1 MLIKEEIL
9 KKMAISILKKSGS
22 NTDEAQI
29 VADHLVR
36 SNLSGHDSHGVGMLP
51 TYIRML
57 KANLLKPN
65 QNPEL
70 FKLDGSIM
78 MFDGNRGY
86 GQAVGKIAM
95 DKAIKKCKTTGM
107 VLMTLRN
114 AHHLGRIGTYGE
126 QSIAAGLISL
136 HFVNVTD
143 HPPVVCPYG
152 GSDARLNTNPICL
165 AMPGTKKQPQILLD
179 MATSRIALG
188 KTRVAFNKGQSL
200 IEGLVIDHSGQ
211 PSTDPA
217 VMAAYMFPER
227 SDNPQIGALTPVGDH
242 KGYGL
247 ALFCEL
253 LGGMMSGGGTVQPEH
268 SRKKSIINNMFTIL
282 IDPKRLID
290 LSWMHHEVEEI
301 VKYCKASPPAEQD
314 KPVLV
319 AGDPERQ
326 ANNERRSS
334 GIPLDDKTWKQL
346 QEVGKTLGLS
356 KEELIITN

>member
-1 MLIKEEIL
+1 MLIKVKFL
-9 KKMAISILKKSGS
+9 KKMVTSILKKGGS
-22 NTDEAQI
+22 NTVEAQI

-36 SNLSGHDSHGVGMLP
+36 SNLSGHDSHGVVMLP
-51 TYIRML
+51 TYMRML

-65 QNPEL
+65 QTPEL
-70 FKLDGSIM
+70 FKVDGSIM

-95 DKAIKKCKTTGM
+95 DNAIKKCKTTGL

-126 QSIAAGLISL
+126 QSIAAGLISI

-143 HPPVVCPYG
+143 HPPVVCPHR
-152 GSDARLNTNPICL
+152 GSDARFNTNPICL
-165 AMPGTKKQPQILLD
+165 AMPGTKKQPHILLD
-179 MATSRIALG
+179 MATSKIAMGKARI
-188 KTRVAFNKGQSL
+188 AFNKGQSL
-200 IEGLVIDHSGQ
+200 KEGLVIDHSGQ

-217 VMAAYMFPER
+217 VMAAYLFPER
-227 SDNPQIGALTPVGDH
+227 SDNPLIGALTPVGDY

-253 LGGMMSGGGTVQPEH
+253 LGGMMSGGETVQPEH

-334 GIPLDDKTWKQL
+334 GIPLDDTTWKQL
-346 QEVGKTLGLS
+346 QEVGKTLGLP
-356 KEELIITN
+356 KEELIITY

>member
-1 MLIKEEIL
+1 MVT
-9 KKMAISILKKSGS
+9 SILKKGGS

-95 DKAIKKCKTTGM
+95 DKAIKKCKTTGL

-152 GSDARLNTNPICL
+152 GSDARLNTYPICL

-188 KTRVAFNKGQSL
+188 KTRVAFNKCQSL

-301 VKYCKASPPAEQD
+301 VKYCKASPPAEQE

-326 ANNERRSS
+326 AKNERRSS
-334 GIPLDDKTWKQL
+334 GIPLDNETWEQI

-356 KEELIITN
+356 KEELIIAN

>member
-1 MLIKEEIL
+1 MLIKEKFL
-9 KKMAISILKKSGS
+9 KKMVTSILKKGGS

-70 FKLDGSIM
+70 FKVDGSIM

-301 VKYCKASPPAEQD
+301 VKYCKASPPAEQE

-334 GIPLDDKTWKQL
+334 GIPLDNETWEQI

-356 KEELIITN
+356 KEELIIAN

>member
-51 TYIRML
+51 TYMRML

-65 QNPEL
+65 QAPEL

-78 MFDGNRGY
+78 MFDGKRGY

-95 DKAIKKCKTTGM
+95 DNAIKKCRTTGL

-126 QSIAAGLISL
+126 QSIAAGFISL

-143 HPPVVCPYG
+143 HPPVVCPYRG
-152 GSDARLNTNPICL
+152 TDARFNTNPICL
-165 AMPGTKKQPQILLD
+165 AMPGTKKQPVILLD
-179 MATSRIALG
+179 MATSKIALG
-188 KTRVAFNKGQSL
+188 KARVAYNMGQAL
-200 IEGLVIDHSGQ
+200 KEGLLVDHSGQ
-211 PSTDPA
+211 PSREPA

-227 SDNPQIGALTPVGDH
+227 SDNPPVGALTPLGDY

-253 LGGMMSGGGTVQPEH
+253 LGGMLSGGGTVQPEH

-282 IDPKRLID
+282 VDPKRLID
-290 LSWMHHEVEEI
+290 LSWLQHEVEEI
-301 VKYCKASPPAEQD
+301 IKYCKASPPTEKG

-319 AGDPERQ
+319 AGEPERNTFNQ
-326 ANNERRSS
+326 RRLS
-334 GIPLDDKTWKQL
+334 GIPLDDETCNQL

-356 KEELIITN
+356 KKEIINI

>member
-1 MLIKEEIL
+1 MVT
-9 KKMAISILKKSGS
+9 SILKKGGS

-70 FKLDGSIM
+70 FKVDGSIM

-95 DKAIKKCKTTGM
+95 DKAIKKCKTTGL

-200 IEGLVIDHSGQ
+200 KEGLVIDHSGQ

-227 SDNPQIGALTPVGDH
+227 SDNPLIGALTPVGDY

-326 ANNERRSS
+326 AKNERRSS
-334 GIPLDDKTWKQL
+334 GIPLDNETWEQI

-356 KEELIITN
+356 KEELIIAN

>member
-1 MLIKEEIL
+1 MVT
-9 KKMAISILKKSGS
+9 SILKKGGS

-95 DKAIKKCKTTGM
+95 DKAIKKCKTTGL

-301 VKYCKASPPAEQD
+301 VKYCKASPPAEQE

-326 ANNERRSS
+326 AKNERRSS
-334 GIPLDDKTWKQL
+334 GIPLDNETWEQI

-356 KEELIITN
+356 KEELIIAN

>member
-1 MLIKEEIL
+1 MVT
-9 KKMAISILKKSGS
+9 SILKQGGS

-70 FKLDGSIM
+70 FKVDGSIM

-290 LSWMHHEVEEI
+290 
-301 VKYCKASPPAEQD
+301 
-314 KPVLV
+314 
-319 AGDPERQ
+319 
-326 ANNERRSS
+326 
-334 GIPLDDKTWKQL
+334 
-346 QEVGKTLGLS
+346 
-356 KEELIITN
+356 

>member
-1 MLIKEEIL
+1 MVT
-9 KKMAISILKKSGS
+9 SILKKGGS

-95 DKAIKKCKTTGM
+95 DKAIKKCKTTGL

-200 IEGLVIDHSGQ
+200 KEGLVIDHSGQ

-227 SDNPQIGALTPVGDH
+227 SDNPLIGALTPVGDY

-301 VKYCKASPPAEQD
+301 VKYCKASPPAEQE

-326 ANNERRSS
+326 AKNERRSS
-334 GIPLDDKTWKQL
+334 GIPLDNETWEQI

-356 KEELIITN
+356 KEELIIAN

>member
-1 MLIKEEIL
+1 MVT
-9 KKMAISILKKSGS
+9 SILKKGGS

-51 TYIRML
+51 TYVRML
-57 KANLLKPN
+57 KANLLIPN

-95 DKAIKKCKTTGM
+95 DKAIKKCKTTGL
-107 VLMTLRN
+107 VLMTIRN

-143 HPPVVCPYG
+143 HPPVVCPHR
-152 GSDARLNTNPICL
+152 GSDARFNTNPICL
-165 AMPGTKKQPQILLD
+165 AMPGTKKQPQVLLD

-188 KTRVAFNKGQSL
+188 KTRVAFNKGQPL
-200 IEGLVIDHSGQ
+200 KEGLVIDHSGQ

-242 KGYGL
+242 KGSGL

-290 LSWMHHEVEEI
+290 LFWMHHEVEEI
-301 VKYCKASPPAEQD
+301 VKYCKASPPAEQE

-334 GIPLDDKTWKQL
+334 GIPLDDETWEQI

-356 KEELIITN
+356 KEELIIAN

>member
-51 TYIRML
+51 TYMRML

-65 QNPEL
+65 QAPEL

-78 MFDGNRGY
+78 MFDGKRGY

-95 DKAIKKCKTTGM
+95 DNAIKKCRTTGL

-126 QSIAAGLISL
+126 QSIAAGFISL

-143 HPPVVCPYG
+143 HPPVVCPYRG
-152 GSDARLNTNPICL
+152 TDARFNTNPICL
-165 AMPGTKKQPQILLD
+165 AMPGTKKQPVILLD
-179 MATSRIALG
+179 MATSKIALG
-188 KTRVAFNKGQSL
+188 KARVAYNMGQAL
-200 IEGLVIDHSGQ
+200 KEGLLVDHSGQ
-211 PSTDPA
+211 PSREPS

-227 SDNPQIGALTPVGDH
+227 SDNPPVGALTPLGDY

-253 LGGMMSGGGTVQPEH
+253 LGGMLSGGGTVQPEH

-282 IDPKRLID
+282 VDPKRLID
-290 LSWMHHEVEEI
+290 LSWLQHEVEEI
-301 VKYCKASPPAEQD
+301 IKYCKASPPTERG

-319 AGDPERQ
+319 AGEPERNTFNQ
-326 ANNERRSS
+326 RRLS
-334 GIPLDDKTWKQL
+334 GIPLDDETCKQL

-356 KEELIITN
+356 KKEIINI

>member
-1 MLIKEEIL
+1 MVT
-9 KKMAISILKKSGS
+9 SILKKGGS

-70 FKLDGSIM
+70 FKVDGSIM

-200 IEGLVIDHSGQ
+200 KEGLVIDHSGQ

-227 SDNPQIGALTPVGDH
+227 SDNPLIGALTPVGDH

-326 ANNERRSS
+326 AKNDRRSS
-334 GIPLDDKTWKQL
+334 GIPLDNETWEQI

>member
-1 MLIKEEIL
+1 MVT
-9 KKMAISILKKSGS
+9 SILKKGGS

-51 TYIRML
+51 TYVRML

-70 FKLDGSIM
+70 FKVDGSIM

-95 DKAIKKCKTTGM
+95 DKAIKKCKTTGL

-114 AHHLGRIGTYGE
+114 THHLGRIGTYGE

-200 IEGLVIDHSGQ
+200 KEGLVIDHSGQ

-227 SDNPQIGALTPVGDH
+227 SDNPLIGALTPVGDY

-301 VKYCKASPPAEQD
+301 VKYCKASPPAEQE

-334 GIPLDDKTWKQL
+334 GIPLDDETWEQI

>member
-1 MLIKEEIL
+1 MLIKEKFL
-9 KKMAISILKKSGS
+9 KKMVTSILKKGGS

-51 TYIRML
+51 TYVRML

-70 FKLDGSIM
+70 FKVDGSIM

-95 DKAIKKCKTTGM
+95 DKAIKKCKTTGL

-152 GSDARLNTNPICL
+152 GSDARFNTNPICL
-165 AMPGTKKQPQILLD
+165 AMPGTKKQPQVLLD

-200 IEGLVIDHSGQ
+200 KEGLVIDHSGQ

-227 SDNPQIGALTPVGDH
+227 SDNPPIGALTPVGDY

-301 VKYCKASPPAEQD
+301 VKYIKASPPVVQD

-334 GIPLDDKTWKQL
+334 GIP
-346 QEVGKTLGLS
+346 G
-356 KEELIITN
+356 

>member
-1 MLIKEEIL
+1 MVT
-9 KKMAISILKKSGS
+9 SILEKGGC
-22 NTDEAQI
+22 NTDEAEI
-29 VADHLVR
+29 VADHLVL
-36 SNLSGHDSHGVGMLP
+36 SNLNGHDSHGVGMLP
-51 TYIRML
+51 VYIRML

-65 QNPEL
+65 QNPKL
-70 FKLDGSIM
+70 FKKEGSIM
-78 MFDGNRGY
+78 MFDGNRGF

-95 DKAIKKCKTTGM
+95 EKAIKKCKTKGL
-107 VLMTLRN
+107 VLMTIRN
-114 AHHLGRIGTYGE
+114 VHHLGRIGTYGE
-126 QSIAAGLISL
+126 QSITAGLISL

-152 GSDARLNTNPICL
+152 GSDARFNTNPICL

-188 KTRVAFNKGQSL
+188 KTRLAFNKGQSL
-200 IEGLVIDHSGQ
+200 KEGLVIDHSGQ

-301 VKYCKASPPAEQD
+301 VKYCKASPPAEQE

-326 ANNERRSS
+326 AKNERRSS
-334 GIPLDDKTWKQL
+334 GIPLDNETWEQI

-356 KEELIITN
+356 KEELIIAN

>member
-1 MLIKEEIL
+1 MVT
-9 KKMAISILKKSGS
+9 SILKKGGS

-51 TYIRML
+51 TYVRML

-70 FKLDGSIM
+70 FKSDGSIM

-95 DKAIKKCKTTGM
+95 DKAIKKCKTTGL

-136 HFVNVTD
+136 HFVNITD

-200 IEGLVIDHSGQ
+200 KEGLVIDHSGQ

-227 SDNPQIGALTPVGDH
+227 SDNPLIGALTPVGDH

-301 VKYCKASPPAEQD
+301 VKYCKASPPAEQE

-326 ANNERRSS
+326 AKNERRSS
-334 GIPLDDKTWKQL
+334 GIPLDNETWEQI

-356 KEELIITN
+356 KEELIIAN

>member
-1 MLIKEEIL
+1 MVT
-9 KKMAISILKKSGS
+9 SILKKGGS

-70 FKLDGSIM
+70 FKVDGSIM

-301 VKYCKASPPAEQD
+301 VKYCKASPPAEQE

-326 ANNERRSS
+326 AKNERRSS
-334 GIPLDDKTWKQL
+334 GIPLDNETWEQI

-356 KEELIITN
+356 KEELIIAN